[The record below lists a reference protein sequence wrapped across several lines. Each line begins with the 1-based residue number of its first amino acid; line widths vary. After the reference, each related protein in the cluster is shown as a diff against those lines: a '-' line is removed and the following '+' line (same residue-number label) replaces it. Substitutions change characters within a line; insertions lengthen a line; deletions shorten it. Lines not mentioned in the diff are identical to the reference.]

1 MTLLEKRSLFILAG
15 FLAGTSIGL
24 YVFYPLVGQ
33 FSSLLISSVLVLCSG
48 IFGILLLG
56 SFFVISQW
64 INKKL
69 ALEKKFST
77 RIALDLIINICVAIF
92 SSSIAHYTLLK
103 VVLGST
109 LTQIWEAYKE
119 SFLTLWIL
127 MVVLVLIYNVSMV
140 ILYAYSHYAEGQ
152 IADVKMERKQLK
164 LQFEALKNQ
173 LSPHFLF
180 NSLNT
185 ISSLIHTDENRAE
198 EFIRR
203 LADTYQYV
211 LGTHQQKLIPLEKEL
226 EFVNAYYFL
235 LQVRFQEGLNLK
247 VDVPS
252 QLLTHQ
258 IPPLTVQILIENAI
272 KHNVFSK
279 EQPLNITV
287 EVAANSLLKVVNN
300 KTIAPLAVKSNYVGL
315 KNIQKR
321 YSYFTKHKVKIVN
334 NNNFEVHFPIIKK
347 VA

>member
-1 MTLLEKRSLFILAG
+1 MTLLEKRILFILTG
-15 FLAGTSIGL
+15 FLAGSSIGL
-24 YVFYPLVGQ
+24 FIFYQLVGQ
-33 FSSLLISSVLVLCSG
+33 FPSLLIISVLVLGSG

-56 SFFVISQW
+56 SFYFISQW
-64 INKKL
+64 ISKKL
-69 ALEKKFST
+69 SLEKKFSA
-77 RIALDLIINICVAIF
+77 RIALDLVINSCVALL
-92 SSSIAHYTLLK
+92 SSSLVHYGLLTFI
-103 VVLGST
+103 SHSNS
-109 LTQIWEAYKE
+109 TQIWEVYRE

-127 MVVLVLIYNVSMV
+127 TVVLVLIYNVSMV

-185 ISSLIHTDENRAE
+185 ISSLIHSDENRAE

-203 LADTYQYV
+203 LADTYHYV

-235 LQVRFQEGLNLK
+235 LKVRFQEGLNLK
-247 VDVPS
+247 IDVPS
-252 QLLTHQ
+252 KLLTHQ

-272 KHNVFSK
+272 KHNIFSK

-287 EVAANSLLKVVNN
+287 ELSESSLLKVVNN
-300 KTIAPLAVKSNYVGL
+300 KTTAPLAVKSNYVGL
-315 KNIQKR
+315 NNIQKR
-321 YSYFTKHKVKIVN
+321 YSYFTKQKVRIIN
-334 NNNFEVHFPIIKK
+334 TTDFEVHFPIIKK

>member
-1 MTLLEKRSLFILAG
+1 LTLLEKRILFILTG
-15 FLAGTSIGL
+15 FLAGSSIGL
-24 YVFYPLVGQ
+24 FVFYQLVGQ
-33 FSSLLISSVLVLCSG
+33 FPSLLIISVLVLGSG

-56 SFFVISQW
+56 SFYFISQW
-64 INKKL
+64 ISKKL
-69 ALEKKFST
+69 SLEKKFST
-77 RIALDLIINICVAIF
+77 RIALDLVINICVALAG
-92 SSSIAHYTLLK
+92 SSIAHYTLLTFISNSNATK
-103 VVLGST
+103 VW
-109 LTQIWEAYKE
+109 QAYKE
-119 SFLTLWIL
+119 SFITLWIL

-185 ISSLIHTDENRAE
+185 ISSLIHSDENRAE

-203 LADTYQYV
+203 LADTYHYV

-226 EFVNAYYFL
+226 EFVGAYYFL
-235 LQVRFQEGLNLK
+235 LKVRFQEGLNLK
-247 VDVPS
+247 INVPS
-252 QLLTHQ
+252 KLLTHQ

-272 KHNVFSK
+272 KHNIFSK

-287 EVAANSLLKVVNN
+287 ELSESSLLKVVNN
-300 KTIAPLAVKSNYVGL
+300 KTTAPLAVKSNYVGL
-315 KNIQKR
+315 NNIQKR
-321 YSYFTKHKVKIVN
+321 YSYFTKQKVRIIN
-334 NNNFEVHFPIIKK
+334 STDFEVHFPIIKK